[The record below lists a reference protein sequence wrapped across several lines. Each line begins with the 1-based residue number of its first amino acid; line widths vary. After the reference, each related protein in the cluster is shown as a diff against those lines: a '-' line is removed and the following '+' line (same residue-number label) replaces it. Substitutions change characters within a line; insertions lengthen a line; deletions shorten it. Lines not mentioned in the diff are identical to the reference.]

1 MVNLSDLYKQNR
13 WHFSIRILCYVCIA
27 RILGTIGIRI
37 LFMTGFTGSN
47 VLYASRGSSN
57 ESVVIIV
64 SWLIPHVSFDMY
76 MKIIKKMFG
85 SVYRY
90 TNCLLML

>member
-37 LFMTGFTGSN
+37 LFMTAFTGSN

-57 ESVVIIV
+57 ESVVVIIV
-64 SWLIPHVSFDMY
+64 GWLIPHVSFDIHI
-76 MKIIKKMFG
+76 KI
-85 SVYRY
+85 
-90 TNCLLML
+90 